1 MEGNV
6 QWRKAAIDVII
17 LLGGLRQNGVEQAG
31 EALLHVAAAQS
42 VDVRGA
48 DVGGMQQTRVTQDAK
63 MVRHAGFWATAVKL
77 AACCFALHSQMAD
90 DFHAQGIAQG
100 VQDALKR
107 KLIGGRVLK
116 RSHGRIIASGLSK
129 IYYSNNIEISK

>member
-1 MEGNV
+1 M
-6 QWRKAAIDVII
+6 QWRKGRHWCER

-31 EALLHVAAAQS
+31 KALLHVAAAQS
-42 VDVRGA
+42 VDVRST

-63 MVRHAGFWATAVKL
+63 MVRHAGFRAPPVKL
-77 AACCFALHSQMAD
+77 AACGFSLHGQTAD
-90 DFHAQGIAQG
+90 DFHAQGVAQG
-100 VQDALKR
+100 VQDALKG

>member
-1 MEGNV
+1 M
-6 QWRKAAIDVII
+6 
-17 LLGGLRQNGVEQAG
+17 RQNGVEQAG
-31 EALLHVAAAQS
+31 KALLHVAAAQS
-42 VDVRGA
+42 VDVRGT
-48 DVGGMQQTRVTQDAK
+48 DVGGMQQARVTQDAK
-63 MVRHAGFWATAVKL
+63 MVRDAGFRATAVKF
-77 AACCFALHSQMAD
+77 AACGFSLHGQTAD

-100 VQDALKR
+100 VQDALKG

>member
-1 MEGNV
+1 M
-6 QWRKAAIDVII
+6 
-17 LLGGLRQNGVEQAG
+17 RQNGVEQAG
-31 EALLHVAAAQS
+31 KALLHVAAAQS
-42 VDVRGA
+42 VDVRSA
-48 DVGGMQQTRVTQDAK
+48 NVGGMQQARVTQDAK
-63 MVRHAGFWATAVKL
+63 MVRHARFRAPPVKL
-77 AACCFALHSQMAD
+77 AACSFSLHGQTAD

-100 VQDALKR
+100 VQDALKG